1 MNARLARFGGLAAL
15 ALTAL
20 SFALNGSVPGNN
32 SSGTE
37 AAAWFDDH
45 TTRHVLSAWTGGIAA
60 IALISF
66 FFAVRKRLEDH
77 AEPQLVR
84 MSSTLSMIVGTLL
97 LLANAPIMAGAMTAN
112 DRDLPL
118 PPASAEVF
126 LHLGIGIYLVMVIAL
141 GGYLAVTGIAMVRA
155 GSLPSPLGYLS
166 ILGAVAALLPL
177 LGFLGFVLVLP
188 LWTIATTIW
197 LLRRDHAKDD
207 EIRRPGEP
215 GAAPSP

>member
-1 MNARLARFGGLAAL
+1 MTARLARFSGLAAL
-15 ALTAL
+15 ALSAL

-60 IALISF
+60 LALICF
-66 FFAVRKRLEDH
+66 FFAVRRRLEDH
-77 AEPQLVR
+77 AEPQLAR
-84 MSSTLSMIVGTLL
+84 MSSTLSVIVGTLL

-112 DRDLPL
+112 ERDLPL
-118 PPASAEVF
+118 PAASAEVF
-126 LHLGIGIYLVMVIAL
+126 LHLGIGIYLAMVIAL
-141 GGYLAVTGIAMVRA
+141 GAYLAVTGIAIVRA
-155 GSLPSPLGYLS
+155 ESLPSTLGYLS
-166 ILGAVAALLPL
+166 ILGAASALLPL

-197 LLRRDHAKDD
+197 LLRTDDAKTT
-207 EIRRPGEP
+207 RS
-215 GAAPSP
+215 AAPASP